1 MWSTQ
6 NEKTELITQKSRL
19 KRRLFK
25 VFLVGVRGLEPR
37 ASCSQR
43 RSNLVLHVHEL
54 HLALS
59 TPGILLSGALFSTV
73 STSSGGGCGQLCGR
87 MEMLPWIAAD
97 SPSPGSVW
105 IVALFCQIVKVVLD
119 ISTLTFC
126 VAVDKEIRNHGTQ
139 PSFSQSSVFAAIA
152 RMNFGNFYFGIKIC
166 RNSVDFEIAI
176 GYNIHWAG
184 LNPFADHPC

>member
-1 MWSTQ
+1 
-6 NEKTELITQKSRL
+6 
-19 KRRLFK
+19 
-25 VFLVGVRGLEPR
+25 
-37 ASCSQR
+37 
-43 RSNLVLHVHEL
+43 
-54 HLALS
+54 
-59 TPGILLSGALFSTV
+59 
-73 STSSGGGCGQLCGR
+73 

-105 IVALFCQIVKVVLD
+105 IVALFCQIVKAVLD

-166 RNSVDFEIAI
+166 RNSVDFEIVI
-176 GYNIHWAG
+176 GYASRDG
-184 LNPFADHPC
+184 

>member
-1 MWSTQ
+1 MRGIPS
-6 NEKTELITQKSRL
+6 LITDIRKQVFTEVAKMAYSGDCSQMEDIPYRIVPGTNPL
-19 KRRLFK
+19 HRES
-25 VFLVGVRGLEPR
+25 VFLERAIAGERVRLAMGL
-37 ASCSQR
+37 S
-43 RSNLVLHVHEL
+43 LVK
-54 HLALS
+54 A
-59 TPGILLSGALFSTV
+59 
-73 STSSGGGCGQLCGR
+73 
-87 MEMLPWIAAD
+87 
-97 SPSPGSVW
+97 
-105 IVALFCQIVKVVLD
+105 VLD

>member
-1 MWSTQ
+1 MQLQATTPPNFCPSVRK
-6 NEKTELITQKSRL
+6 EYESPSEIVDFRGALVRVVRL
-19 KRRLFK
+19 ERT
-25 VFLVGVRGLEPR
+25 V
-37 ASCSQR
+37 SWSQR

-105 IVALFCQIVKVVLD
+105 IVALFCQIVKAVLD

-139 PSFSQSSVFAAIA
+139 PSFSQSSVFAAIS
-152 RMNFGNFYFGIKIC
+152 RMI
-166 RNSVDFEIAI
+166 SAI
-176 GYNIHWAG
+176 FT
-184 LNPFADHPC
+184 LE

>member
-1 MWSTQ
+1 M
-6 NEKTELITQKSRL
+6 
-19 KRRLFK
+19 
-25 VFLVGVRGLEPR
+25 VRVTGFEPA

-43 RSNLVLHVHEL
+43 GSNLVLHVHET
-54 HLALS
+54 HLTLS
-59 TPGILLSGALFSTV
+59 APENLLSDALFSAI
-73 STSSGGGCGQLCGR
+73 STSSRGGCGQTCGR
-87 MEMLPWIAAD
+87 METLPWNAAD

-105 IVALFCQIVKVVLD
+105 IVALFCQIVKAVLD

-152 RMNFGNFYFGIKIC
+152 RMDFGNFYFGIKIC

>member
-1 MWSTQ
+1 MS
-6 NEKTELITQKSRL
+6 S
-19 KRRLFK
+19 KRPKAEHTLCFRSFFGRSEVTRTPGIL
-25 VFLVGVRGLEPR
+25 LP
-37 ASCSQR
+37 R

-105 IVALFCQIVKVVLD
+105 IVALFCQIVKAVLD

>member
-1 MWSTQ
+1 MISAC
-6 NEKTELITQKSRL
+6 
-19 KRRLFK
+19 
-25 VFLVGVRGLEPR
+25 FLVRVTGFEPA
-37 ASCSQR
+37 ASWSQR

-73 STSSGGGCGQLCGR
+73 STSSGGGCGQLRGR

-105 IVALFCQIVKVVLD
+105 IVALFCQIVKAVLD

-139 PSFSQSSVFAAIA
+139 PSFSQSSVFAAIT